1 MRKLVVEKTYDK
13 FTGKTDIFVGNC
25 YMYFC
30 YHSTPTDEI
39 LFFSNDVGKYEYR
52 SSSSYYGWN
61 EDLILIDDQYRYATF
76 SPLSEDDLLRFCNAK
91 SIEVNERKVPIILGN
106 DKQLVARSA
115 IPAAKLMYNTL
126 FSAHFFDD
134 DEIQREWRDTGCVV
148 ENTMRRRSFWQEH
161 WWHILFV
168 ILFLCLLLVVFH
180 PVFL

>member
-1 MRKLVVEKTYDK
+1 MRELVAEKTYDK
-13 FTGKTDIFVGNC
+13 FSGKTEIVVGNC
-25 YMYFC
+25 YMSFWY
-30 YHSTPTDEI
+30 YATPSSEI
-39 LFFSNDVGKYEYR
+39 LYFSNDVNKYRYR
-52 SSSSYYGWN
+52 SMSNHSGWS

-91 SIEVNERKVPIILGN
+91 SIEVNERLVPIILGN

-126 FSAHFFDD
+126 FSANFFDD
-134 DEIQREWRDTGCVV
+134 DEIQREWKDTGCVV
-148 ENTMRRRSFWQEH
+148 ENTIRRRGFWQEH
-161 WWHILFV
+161 WWHILLV